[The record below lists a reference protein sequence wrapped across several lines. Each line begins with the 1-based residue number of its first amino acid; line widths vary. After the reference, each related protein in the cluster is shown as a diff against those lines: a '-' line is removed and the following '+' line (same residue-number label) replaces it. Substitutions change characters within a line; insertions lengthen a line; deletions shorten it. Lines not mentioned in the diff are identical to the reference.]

1 MPKVLIVD
9 ENQIRREMFAST
21 ARSLGFTVIQ
31 AETGADCIQKALS
44 EPADLIIMQL
54 MLPIMS
60 GAEATAW
67 LKSNPFTRDIP
78 VVIYAPWDAI
88 QSMKD
93 ALRNEAAEVLS
104 EATLSDSA
112 ADVLRKY
119 LAGATGH

>member
-9 ENQIRREMFAST
+9 ENQIRREMFVSM
-21 ARSLGFTVIQ
+21 ARSLGYAVIQ

-44 EPADLIIMQL
+44 EHADLIIMQL
-54 MLPIMS
+54 MLPVMS
-60 GAEATAW
+60 GAEVTAW

-78 VVIYAPWDAI
+78 VVIYAPRDAI
-88 QSMKD
+88 ELRND
-93 ALRNEAAEVLS
+93 ALRNGAAEVLS
-104 EATLSDSA
+104 EPILTDSP